1 MLRGYRGIIF
11 AALGWLILTGQSISP
26 RDTPKADQ
34 HGIEA
39 SGGSDP
45 QEAANTIAA
54 AISNTVQPVVQ
65 DTGCQDRID
74 KRDSDLCAQWKAADA
89 ARDAAQYALA
99 TLLVSILGTGLLYW
113 TFRETRL
120 TSRRELRAYVY
131 AEPTNLISYEK
142 SKRVEAEYA
151 IRNAGSTPA
160 YDVIH
165 GGGIDVL
172 PVRDAKDF
180 FDIQNADIR
189 TGEET
194 PVVIHAGQQAFGA
207 VERKDFIIDE
217 DMLRLLAGGGS
228 ALYVWGFVEYK
239 DAFRR
244 RRRGRFCYRLNG
256 PRFASTS
263 QESRR
268 KPGTKVAMEWTMA
281 PFHNDAT

>member
-1 MLRGYRGIIF
+1 MPRGYRSIVL
-11 AALGWLILTGQSISP
+11 AACGWLILVGANQPAADTAKQGQT
-26 RDTPKADQ
+26 RVDRNDGADADNAA
-34 HGIEA
+34 EA
-39 SGGSDP
+39 
-45 QEAANTIAA
+45 IAR
-54 AISNTVQPVVQ
+54 AINNTVQPAIQ
-65 DTGCQDRID
+65 DSGCSDRSD

-89 ARDAAQYALA
+89 ARDAADYALWA
-99 TLLVSILGTGLLYW
+99 LFLTAVGTGLLYV
-113 TFRETRL
+113 TLRETRL
-120 TSRRELRAYVY
+120 TSRRQLRAYVY

-142 SKRVEAEYA
+142 SKRIEAEYA

-165 GGGIDVL
+165 GGGIDVF
-172 PVRDAKDF
+172 PIREAKDF
-180 FDIQNADIR
+180 FDVQNADIR

-194 PVVIHAGQQAFGA
+194 PVVIHAGQQTFGA
-207 VERKDFIIDE
+207 VERKDFVIDE
-217 DMLRLLAGGGS
+217 DLLRLLAGGGS